1 MQIMNEAIEKK
12 IEEFKE
18 RYRELNDNGSVD
30 FRVTVGMWREAI
42 DFGASLERTAI
53 REMLEGMKRDT
64 NLDDEYHYEY
74 NRAIDDILKS
84 LSEPKKK

>member
-1 MQIMNEAIEKK
+1 
-12 IEEFKE
+12 
-18 RYRELNDNGSVD
+18 
-30 FRVTVGMWREAI
+30 MWREAI